1 MTSLGYEIGVLIG
14 EFDSN
19 VKYGRDMPVGEQRL
33 MMSRLMTLG
42 RLAGNIET
50 ELQVLRLA
58 EDGRDGR
65 AVVEQLAG
73 DELNQLAH
81 EPKVVRPDFGRKS

>member
-1 MTSLGYEIGVLIG
+1 MTSLAYEIGGLLAELDG
-14 EFDSN
+14 N
-19 VKYGRDMPVGEQRL
+19 VKAGRDMPVGEQRL
-33 MMSRLMTLG
+33 LMNRLMTLG

-65 AVVEQLAG
+65 IVVEQLAG

-81 EPKVVRPDFGRKS
+81 EPKVLRPDFGRKA